1 LWPKG
6 HPNQAQERRM
16 ALKDIRSPRTIA
28 KDTAPKTFQRE
39 KVPKARPTETKD
51 VRVKDGTLAR
61 RWPGLRDPRTFNM
74 DPYVVADAALRAAG
88 QHWPESQ
95 SATSAGSARGR
106 SSHSDYARAPAMAQR
121 CSSAPSSSAK
131 APDSDEQHKPPK
143 GSVAHSVASGTV
155 VPRPGSVTVAK
166 PQGAPTA
173 PIPHAKPDG
182 EEPTR
187 IISPWRPT
195 LREEPVPHAAAAA
208 APATKKARS
217 ETWAEKRDAQSDPS
231 EWLEGAVHLSN
242 QVQMKIEKF
251 CTKCGANNHFA
262 GDCMAA
268 GAVSSASRAGA
279 AAPEPASSS
288 VGPQGAPTAEP
299 AGSMPPPSACPK
311 GKVIAQ
317 GKREGNYARYT
328 AGRTAKAMSA
338 EKGKSSRPPA
348 PEVPESAYGIGTYD
362 TVRTERAEAKGKTK
376 KGKSK
381 KGKGTRSESAQDP
394 KGWWNRSWWEHEQR

>member
-1 LWPKG
+1 
-6 HPNQAQERRM
+6 
-16 ALKDIRSPRTIA
+16 
-28 KDTAPKTFQRE
+28 
-39 KVPKARPTETKD
+39 
-51 VRVKDGTLAR
+51 
-61 RWPGLRDPRTFNM
+61 
-74 DPYVVADAALRAAG
+74 
-88 QHWPESQ
+88 
-95 SATSAGSARGR
+95 
-106 SSHSDYARAPAMAQR
+106 MAQR

-143 GSVAHSVASGTV
+143 GSVAHSVASGTL

-217 ETWAEKRDAQSDPS
+217 EHWAEKRDAQTDSS
-231 EWLEGAVHLSN
+231 EWLAGAVPVLQLSN
-242 QVQMKIEKF
+242 QVQMKMEKL
-251 CTKCGANNHFA
+251 CTKCGANTHDA
-262 GDCMAA
+262 GDCQAA

-317 GKREGNYARYT
+317 GKNEENYARYI
-328 AGRTAKAMSA
+328 AGRAAKAKSA
-338 EKGKSSRPPA
+338 EKGESSHPPA
-348 PEVPESAYGIGTYD
+348 PDVPASAFGVGTYD
-362 TVRTERAEAKGKTK
+362 AVRAERVEAKGKTK
-376 KGKSK
+376 KGQSK
-381 KGKGTRSESAQDP
+381 KGKGTRSESAQDSN
-394 KGWWNRSWWEHEQR
+394 GWWNRSWWEHGQR